1 LRRYIQE
8 ISKWD
13 EPGWNAPERKGA
25 GAAIAREDTVA
36 EADLFVE

>member
-13 EPGWNAPERKGA
+13 EPWWNAPERKRGR
-25 GAAIAREDTVA
+25 AAIAGEDTVA